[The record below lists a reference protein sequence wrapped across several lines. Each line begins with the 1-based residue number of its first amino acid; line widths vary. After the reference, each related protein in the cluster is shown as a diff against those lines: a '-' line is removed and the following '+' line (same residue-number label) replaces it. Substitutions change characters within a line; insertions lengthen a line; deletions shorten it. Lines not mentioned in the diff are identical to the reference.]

1 MLTIAGGV
9 PLALRIFC
17 KAMKPPKLVVVSEQD
32 ATSMAAFGA
41 PALAHSASRV
51 SSPLAL
57 LAPGSAQLFVG
68 VLVGWTCVREP
79 EGYAE
84 VNPKLERKVFQSAVV
99 YRSLSSTTTIV
110 WPCPEMPA
118 LKAGLKL

>member
-9 PLALRIFC
+9 VVALRIFC
-17 KAMKPPKLVVVSEQD
+17 NAMKPPKLVVVSEHE

-41 PALAHSASRV
+41 PALDHSASRV

-57 LAPGSAQLFVG
+57 LGPGSVQLFVG
-68 VLVGWTCVREP
+68 VLGGWTCVREP

-84 VNPKLERKVFQSAVV
+84 VNPNFERKVVQSAAVK
-99 YRSLSSTTTIV
+99 RSLSSTTTIV